1 MKRIMDCLILGGNG
15 FIGSHLVDLLLR
27 KGHKVRVYDRA
38 DSHFRGRLAQ
48 VEYIYGELGNQGLIR
63 AALTDTDVVFHLVS
77 TTIPG
82 TSNAD
87 PAFDVQ
93 SNVVDTIR
101 VLEECVAAKIKR
113 FVFISSGGT
122 IYGIPQTVP
131 ISESHPLNPTCS
143 YGVTKLAIEKYLALF
158 GYLYGLEY
166 VILRPS
172 NAYGE
177 RQNPFKQQGV
187 VGVFLG
193 NIVRQE
199 PIVIWGDGS
208 VTRDFIYVGDLAT
221 ALYQAATCDRL
232 EERVFNIGS
241 GSGVSINEMLENL
254 SSIIGQNLDI
264 RYTEARRFDVPVNV
278 LDISLAKE
286 RLGWTPATDLV
297 SGLSLTWTWIK
308 EVYADSSTKAAIG
321 GTT

>member
-1 MKRIMDCLILGGNG
+1 MNCLVLGGNG

-27 KGHKVRVYDRA
+27 EGHGVRVYDRA
-38 DSHFRGRLAQ
+38 DDRFRSRLAQ

-63 AALTDTDVVFHLVS
+63 AALTDVDVVFHLIS

-113 FVFISSGGT
+113 FVFVSSGGT
-122 IYGIPQTVP
+122 IYGIPRTVP
-131 ISESHPLNPTCS
+131 IPESHPLNPTCS
-143 YGVTKLAIEKYLALF
+143 YGVAKLAIEKYLALF
-158 GYLYGLEY
+158 EYLYGLEY

-177 RQNPFKQQGV
+177 RQNPFGQQGV

-193 NIVRQE
+193 KIVRQE

-208 VTRDFIYVGDLAT
+208 VTRDFVYAGDLAT
-221 ALYQAATCDRL
+221 ALYQAANYNSL
-232 EERVFNIGS
+232 GERIFNVGS
-241 GSGVSINEMLENL
+241 GSGVSINEVLKAL
-254 SSIIGQNLDI
+254 SAITGRDLDV

-278 LDISLAKE
+278 LDTSLAKE
-286 RLGWTPATDLV
+286 HLGWAPATDLAG
-297 SGLSLTWTWIK
+297 GLACTWMWVK
-308 EVYADSSTKAAIG
+308 EVFADGPT
-321 GTT
+321 